1 MIFGIHAI
9 REALEAGEQ
18 IDFVY
23 LKRENSSD
31 GIKELI
37 ELLRNHRVPLRRVP
51 VEKLDR
57 LAGRSH
63 QGIVAVKAAA
73 HYFTLEQVVPTLFEA
88 GRDPF
93 LVILDGITD
102 VRNFG
107 AIARTCECTG
117 VDAIVIFEQNSVS
130 VTADAVKTSAGALS
144 RVAVCREPSIER
156 AIDYLK
162 QSGVKLV
169 GAS

>member
-1 MIFGIHAI
+1 MMYRNNNRGGKRYPNRSRERDEMIFGIHAI

-23 LKRENSSD
+23 LKRENNSD

-57 LAGRSH
+57 LAGRNH

-73 HYFTLEQVVPTLFEA
+73 YYYTLEQVVP
-88 GRDPF
+88 
-93 LVILDGITD
+93 
-102 VRNFG
+102 
-107 AIARTCECTG
+107 
-117 VDAIVIFEQNSVS
+117 
-130 VTADAVKTSAGALS
+130 LS
-144 RVAVCREPSIER
+144 LIH
-156 AIDYLK
+156 I
-162 QSGVKLV
+162 
-169 GAS
+169 